1 MNTEKLPLSL
11 FKYQITIK
19 QKIEDYQERIYELE
33 DYQLQFPDCVETF
46 FRNDQEIILLN
57 EFILFLNQF

>member
-1 MNTEKLPLSL
+1 MKEKLPLSL

-19 QKIEDYQERIYELE
+19 QKIKDYQQRIYELE
-33 DYQLQFPDCVETF
+33 DYQEKFPDCAETY
-46 FRNDQEIILLN
+46 FRNDQEIILLQ